1 MIVINSFRVPDTTL
15 NLSQEFSLIGA
26 WQLSLLVGLTLTT
39 PLNLVITGTVELNRL
54 VLSLDSVISYKSS
67 GSDYSQVKMTC
78 VG

>member
-1 MIVINSFRVPDTTL
+1 MIAINSFRVPDTTL

-39 PLNLVITGTVELNRL
+39 PLNLVITGTVKLNRL
-54 VLSLDSVISYKSS
+54 VLSLDSVILYKSS